1 MARNQLTPWSWGGL
15 RRFEPERAPAFEG
28 FRREID
34 DLHRSMD
41 RLFEEVWNTGPASS
55 LLPELWSR
63 GDVAAQLDVS
73 EDDKAFHVAVELPGL
88 DEDDVSVSLTD
99 GGLTISGEKKAEKE
113 DNDRNTYRR
122 ERAYGSFRRVVD
134 IPGDVDVDN
143 IEARFSKGVLTIDMP
158 KSQES
163 RENVRRIPVKA
174 A

>member
-1 MARNQLTPWSWGGL
+1 MARNELAPWRWGGL
-15 RRFEPERAPAFEG
+15 RRLEPERAPAFEG

-41 RLFEEVWNTGPASS
+41 RLFEEAFSGSPASS

-63 GDVAAQLDVS
+63 GDVTAQLDVS
-73 EDDKAFHVAVELPGL
+73 EDDRAFHVAVELPGL
-88 DEDDVSVSLTD
+88 DEDDVSVSLAD
-99 GGLTISGEKKAEKE
+99 RRLTISGEKKAERE

-158 KSQES
+158 KTQES
-163 RENVRRIPVKA
+163 RENVTRIPVKA